1 MSLQDPP
8 IVIPCITGQ
17 PGGDFLTDGLPEK
30 AY

>member
-1 MSLQDPP
+1 MLLQDPP

-17 PGGDFLTDGLPEK
+17 RRGDFLTDGRSEM

>member
-17 PGGDFLTDGLPEK
+17 RGGDFLTGGLPKK